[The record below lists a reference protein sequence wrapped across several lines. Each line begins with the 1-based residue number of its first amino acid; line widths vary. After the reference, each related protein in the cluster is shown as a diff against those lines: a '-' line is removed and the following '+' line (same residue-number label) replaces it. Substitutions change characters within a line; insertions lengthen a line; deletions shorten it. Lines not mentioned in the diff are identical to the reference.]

1 MTGKTLYMPKLIFIV
16 LIVIVSISSTFAQA
30 PKYSNEFLSI
40 GVGARSL
47 SMANSSIAS
56 ANDVTAGYWNPSG
69 LINLEHNLNMNV
81 MHAEYFAGIAKFDYG
96 AVAIKNSDS
105 SAMGLSVVRFGVDD
119 IPNTLDLIDENG
131 NVRYDRISSF
141 SVADYAFIFSYAR
154 KSRIQGLRYGVNVK
168 VIRRLAGEFA
178 SAWGFGLD
186 AGLQYE
192 KGKWSF
198 GAMGRDITSTFNA
211 WSFNKSTF
219 EEAFNLTGNEIPDNG
234 LEITLPKLL
243 LGTAYH
249 FPVYKKIKGMAEIDA
264 DLTFDGKR
272 DVLIKSDP
280 ISADPHIGLEF
291 SYNNIVYFRM
301 GLGNIQRVPSI
312 SGKDEMTFQPNIGIG
327 IHYKRFGLDYAL
339 TDIGDQSIALYSNV
353 FSVSYS
359 LDKK

>member
-1 MTGKTLYMPKLIFIV
+1 MTGKTHYMLKLIIIV
-16 LIVIVSISSTFAQA
+16 LILFVSFYSSLAQA
-30 PKYSNEFLSI
+30 PKYSNEFLSV
-40 GVGARSL
+40 GVGARAL

-56 ANDVTAGYWNPSG
+56 VNDVTAGYWNPAG
-69 LINLEHNLNMNV
+69 LINLEHNLNMNL

-105 SAMGLSVVRFGVDD
+105 SAMGFSLVRFGVDD

-141 SVADYAFIFSYAR
+141 SVADYAFMFSYAR
-154 KSRIQGLRYGVNVK
+154 KSNIKGLQYGANVK
-168 VIRRLAGEFA
+168 VIRRIAGEFA

-186 AGLQYE
+186 AGMQYQR
-192 KGKWSF
+192 GKWSF
-198 GAMGRDITSTFNA
+198 AAMARDITSTFNA
-211 WSFNKSTF
+211 WKYNKSTF
-219 EEAFNLTGNEIPDNG
+219 EEAFNQTNNAIPENG
-234 LEITLPKLL
+234 LEITLPKLI

-249 FPVYKKIKGMAEIDA
+249 FPVYKKIEGLAEINA

-272 DVLIKSDP
+272 EVVIKGDP
-280 ISADPHIGLEF
+280 ISVDPHLGIELNY
-291 SYNNIVYFRM
+291 SKIVYLRM
-301 GLGNIQRVPSI
+301 GIGNIQRVPNFD
-312 SGKDEMTFQPNIGIG
+312 GKEETTFQPNIGIG

-353 FSVSYS
+353 FSISYS

>member
-1 MTGKTLYMPKLIFIV
+1 MPKLILIV
-16 LIVIVSISSTFAQA
+16 LVVIASFSTSLAQA
-30 PKYSNEFLSI
+30 PKYSNEFLSVGI
-40 GVGARSL
+40 GARSL
-47 SMANSSIAS
+47 GMANSSIAS
-56 ANDVTAGYWNPSG
+56 ANDVTAGYWNPAG
-69 LINLEHNLNMNV
+69 LIGLEHNLNMSL

-105 SAMGLSVVRFGVDD
+105 SAMAFSLIRFGVDD
-119 IPNTLDLIDENG
+119 IPNTLDLIDNNG
-131 NVRYDRISSF
+131 NIRYDRITSF
-141 SVADYAFIFSYAR
+141 SIADYAFMFSYAR
-154 KSRIQGLRYGVNVK
+154 KSSIQGLRYGANVK
-168 VIRRLAGEFA
+168 VIRRIAGQFA

-186 AGLQYE
+186 AGVQYDR
-192 KGKWSF
+192 GKWTF

-211 WSFNKSTF
+211 WKFNTSTF
-219 EEAFNLTGNEIPDNG
+219 EETFNLTGNEIPKNG

-249 FPVYKKIKGMAEIDA
+249 FPIYKKIQGMAEVDA

-291 SYNNIVYFRM
+291 NYNKIVFLRM
-301 GLGNIQRVPSI
+301 GVGNIQRVPSI